1 MRIVNGTA
9 PGYMKLRIPAGRGLA
24 GGESAGLVPDV
35 AAFDEEDDVLGDIGR
50 VIADALEMP

>member
-1 MRIVNGTA
+1 MRIMSRMA
-9 PGYMKLRIPAGRGLA
+9 SGYMELRTPAGGGLA
-24 GGESAGLVPDV
+24 GGESAGLMPDV